1 MRFIVPLRLP
11 SVHDSSHA
19 ADGPG
24 QFRPRTKCV
33 RYTEVL
39 VNKLIF
45 ANLAH
50 RPVRTLLSILAIGV
64 EVTMILTLVGVSYG
78 TLDASAR
85 RARGIGADVFVRP
98 PGTSAIGLS
107 SAPMSEKTIAVL
119 GAKPGVVLATG
130 TMVQSLGG
138 FATIQGVDFPAIN
151 RMASTWRGSGTTEK
165 DGFKFLQGTAFQ
177 QPDDIIV
184 DEFYA
189 KEKKLHPGSHL
200 KLINHDWRV
209 AGIYESGKLAAIM
222 APMSTLQQL
231 TGNEGKI
238 SAVYL
243 KLKDPKD
250 ADAFVKQLRLDLNN
264 GNPDPEAGYKIYT
277 VEEFT
282 SQLSLNN
289 VAMLKDFIYVVIGI
303 ASIVGFIVVFMAMY
317 TAVLERT
324 REIGILKA
332 VGAGPGY
339 ILNILF
345 RETLMLAILGTVA
358 GIVMTYG
365 TQWLMLHAVPASLV
379 QETVYKWWPIAA
391 AIAIVGAMIGTVV
404 PAMRAVKQDA
414 TEALSYE

>member
-1 MRFIVPLRLP
+1 M
-11 SVHDSSHA
+11 
-19 ADGPG
+19 
-24 QFRPRTKCV
+24 
-33 RYTEVL
+33 

-107 SAPMSEKTIAVL
+107 SAPLPEKIVTIL
-119 GAKPGVVLATG
+119 GAKPGVVLAAG
-130 TMVQSLGG
+130 TMVQSIGG
-138 FATIQGVDFPAIN
+138 FSTIQGVDFATID
-151 RMASTWRGSGTTEK
+151 RMASTWRGPGTPERQ
-165 DGFKFLQGTAFQ
+165 GFRFLAGGPFQG
-177 QPDDIIV
+177 PDDIIV
-184 DEFYA
+184 DEYYA
-189 KEKKLHPGSHL
+189 KEKKLHPGDHL

-222 APMSTLQQL
+222 APIDTLQRL

-238 SAVYL
+238 SAIYL
-243 KLKDPKD
+243 KLAEPRN

-264 GNPDPEAGYKIYT
+264 GNPDPDTGYKIYT
-277 VEEFT
+277 VEEFV
-282 SQLSLNN
+282 SQLSVSN

-345 RETLMLAILGTVA
+345 RETLMLALLGTAA
-358 GIVMTYG
+358 GILMTYG

-379 QETVYKWWPIAA
+379 QETVYKWWLIAA
-391 AIAIVGAMIGTVV
+391 AIAIIGALIGTVV
-404 PAMRAVKQDA
+404 PALRAVKQDA

>member
-1 MRFIVPLRLP
+1 MRLQWWRPVILR
-11 SVHDSSHA
+11 
-19 ADGPG
+19 
-24 QFRPRTKCV
+24 
-33 RYTEVL
+33 VL

-45 ANLAH
+45 ANLGH
-50 RPVRTLLSILAIGV
+50 RPLRTFLSVLAIGV

-98 PGTSAIGLS
+98 PGSSVISLS
-107 SAPMSEKTIAVL
+107 SAPMSEKTIAAL
-119 GAKPGVVLATG
+119 GAKPGVAMATG

-138 FATIQGVDFPAIN
+138 FDTIQGVDFPGMN
-151 RMASTWRGSGTTEK
+151 RMAG
-165 DGFKFLQGTAFQ
+165 GFKFLEGTAFQ
-177 QPDDIIV
+177 GPDDVVV

-189 KEKKLHPGSHL
+189 KQKKVHPGDHL

-209 AGIYESGKLAAIM
+209 AGIYESGKLARIL
-222 APMSTLQQL
+222 APMSTLQRL

-243 KLKDPKD
+243 KLKDPAR
-250 ADAFVKQLRLDLNN
+250 ADDFVKQLKNELNP
-264 GNPDPEAGYKIYT
+264 GDPEHGYQIMT

-282 SQLSLNN
+282 SQLTVSS
-289 VAMLKDFIYVVIGI
+289 VSMLKDFIYVVIGV

-345 RETLMLAILGTVA
+345 RETLLLAVLGTMF
-358 GIVMTYG
+358 GIAMTYG

-379 QETVYKWWPIAA
+379 QETVYPWWPIAGG
-391 AIAIVGAMIGTVV
+391 IAIVGALVGTVV
-404 PAMRAVKQDA
+404 PAMKAVKQDA

>member
-24 QFRPRTKCV
+24 QFSPRTKCV

-189 KEKKLHPGSHL
+189 KEKKLHPGEPPQAHQPRLARRRHL
-200 KLINHDWRV
+200 RV
-209 AGIYESGKLAAIM
+209 RQARRHHGPHEHPPAAHR
-222 APMSTLQQL
+222 QRRQ
-231 TGNEGKI
+231 
-238 SAVYL
+238 
-243 KLKDPKD
+243 D
-250 ADAFVKQLRLDLNN
+250 LRRL
-264 GNPDPEAGYKIYT
+264 PQAQRP
-277 VEEFT
+277 
-282 SQLSLNN
+282 Q
-289 VAMLKDFIYVVIGI
+289 
-303 ASIVGFIVVFMAMY
+303 
-317 TAVLERT
+317 RC
-324 REIGILKA
+324 
-332 VGAGPGY
+332 
-339 ILNILF
+339 
-345 RETLMLAILGTVA
+345 
-358 GIVMTYG
+358 
-365 TQWLMLHAVPASLV
+365 
-379 QETVYKWWPIAA
+379 
-391 AIAIVGAMIGTVV
+391 
-404 PAMRAVKQDA
+404 
-414 TEALSYE
+414 

>member
-1 MRFIVPLRLP
+1 MSVITVILRL
-11 SVHDSSHA
+11 
-19 ADGPG
+19 
-24 QFRPRTKCV
+24 
-33 RYTEVL
+33 L

-45 ANLAH
+45 ANLGH
-50 RPVRTLLSILAIGV
+50 RPLRTFLSVLAIGV

-98 PGTSAIGLS
+98 PGTSAMSLS
-107 SAPMSEKTIAVL
+107 SAPMTDKMVTFL
-119 GAKPGVVLATG
+119 GAKPGVALATG
-130 TMVQSLGG
+130 TNVQSIGG
-138 FATIQGVDFPAIN
+138 FDTIQGVDFPEIN
-151 RMASTWRGSGTTEK
+151 KMASAWRKPGDPVTG
-165 DGFKFLQGTAFQ
+165 GFKFLEGG
-177 QPDDIIV
+177 PLVNDDDVIV

-189 KEKKLHPGSHL
+189 KQKKVHPGDHL
-200 KLINHDWRV
+200 TLINHVWNV
-209 AGIYESGKLAAIM
+209 AGIYESGKLARILVKI
-222 APMSTLQQL
+222 STLQRL
-231 TGNEGKI
+231 TGSEGKI

-243 KLKDPKD
+243 KLQDPD
-250 ADAFVKQLRLDLNN
+250 HAEAFVEQLKKELN
-264 GNPDPEAGYKIYT
+264 PEDPNKGYMVYT

-282 SQLSLNN
+282 SQLTVSS
-289 VAMLKDFIYVVIGI
+289 VSMLKDFIYVVIGV

-345 RETLMLAILGTVA
+345 RETLLIAIFGVVF
-358 GIVMTYG
+358 GIVLTYG

-379 QETVYKWWPIAA
+379 QETVYSWWPIAA
-391 AIAIVGAMIGTVV
+391 AIAIVGALIGTII

>member
-1 MRFIVPLRLP
+1 
-11 SVHDSSHA
+11 
-19 ADGPG
+19 
-24 QFRPRTKCV
+24 
-33 RYTEVL
+33 
-39 VNKLIF
+39 
-45 ANLAH
+45 
-50 RPVRTLLSILAIGV
+50 
-64 EVTMILTLVGVSYG
+64 MILTLVGVSYG

-98 PGTSAIGLS
+98 PGSSAMSLS

-119 GAKPGVVLATG
+119 AAKPGVALATG

-138 FATIQGVDFPAIN
+138 FDTIQGVDFPTMN
-151 RMASTWRGSGTTEK
+151 KMASIWRKPGDPITG
-165 DGFKFLQGTAFQ
+165 GFKFLEGTPFQ
-177 QPDDIIV
+177 QPDDVIV

-189 KEKKLHPGSHL
+189 RQKKVHPGDHI

-209 AGIYESGKLAAIM
+209 AGVYESGKLARIL
-222 APMSTLQQL
+222 APMDTLQRL
-231 TGNEGKI
+231 TGSDGKI

-243 KLKDPKD
+243 KLDDPSQS
-250 ADAFVKQLRLDLNN
+250 DAFVKQLKNELNP
-264 GNPDPEAGYKIYT
+264 GDPDHGYQIMT

-282 SQLSLNN
+282 SQLTVNS
-289 VAMLKDFIYVVIGI
+289 VTMLKDFIYVVIGV

-345 RETLMLAILGTVA
+345 RETIMLALIGTAA
-358 GIVMTYG
+358 GILMTYG
-365 TQWLMLHAVPASLV
+365 TQWLIAHSTPASLV
-379 QETVYKWWPIAA
+379 QETVYQWWPIAG
-391 AIAIVGAMIGTVV
+391 AIAVGGALVGTVV
-404 PAMRAVKQDA
+404 PAIRAVRQDA

>member
-1 MRFIVPLRLP
+1 MF
-11 SVHDSSHA
+11 SVSSVLSRHNA
-19 ADGPG
+19 
-24 QFRPRTKCV
+24 V
-33 RYTEVL
+33 RYTKVL

-98 PGTSAIGLS
+98 PGSSVISLS
-107 SAPMSEKTIAVL
+107 SAPLTEKIIPIL

-130 TMVQSLGG
+130 TMVQSIGG
-138 FATIQGVDFPAIN
+138 FSTIQGVDFPAIN
-151 RMASTWRGSGTTEK
+151 RMASTWRGPGTSEK
-165 DGFKFLQGTAFQ
+165 QGFKFLAGGPFQG
-177 QPDDIIV
+177 PDDIIV

-189 KEKKLHPGSHL
+189 KEKKVRTGDHL

-209 AGIYESGKLAAIM
+209 AGVFEAGKLSALM
-222 APMSTLQQL
+222 APIDTLQRL

-243 KLKDPKD
+243 KLADPRD
-250 ADAFVKQLRLDLNN
+250 ADAFVKSLRLDLNN
-264 GNPDPEAGYKIYT
+264 GNPDPETGYRIYT
-277 VEEFT
+277 VEDFT
-282 SQLSLNN
+282 SQLN
-289 VAMLKDFIYVVIGI
+289 VSSVTMLKDFIYVVIGI

-345 RETLMLAILGTVA
+345 RETLMLALLGTAA
-358 GIVMTYG
+358 GILMTYG

-379 QETVYKWWPIAA
+379 QETVYKWWPITA
-391 AIAIVGAMIGTVV
+391 AIAIVGALIGTVV
-404 PAMRAVKQDA
+404 PAMRAVRQDA

>member
-1 MRFIVPLRLP
+1 M
-11 SVHDSSHA
+11 
-19 ADGPG
+19 
-24 QFRPRTKCV
+24 
-33 RYTEVL
+33 

-45 ANLAH
+45 ANLGH
-50 RPVRTLLSILAIGV
+50 RPLRTILSVLAIGV

-98 PGTSAIGLS
+98 PGSSVISLS
-107 SAPMSEKTIAVL
+107 SAPLSDKTIAAL
-119 GAKPGVVLATG
+119 GAKPGVVLSTG

-138 FATIQGVDFPAIN
+138 FATIQGVDFPSVD
-151 RMASTWRGSGTTEK
+151 RMASTWRGPGTQQK
-165 DGFKFLQGTAFQ
+165 DGFKFIEGTPFQG
-177 QPDDIIV
+177 PDDIIV

-189 KEKKLHPGSHL
+189 REKKVRPGDHL

-222 APMSTLQQL
+222 APIDTLQRL

-238 SAVYL
+238 SAIYL
-243 KLKDPKD
+243 KLAD
-250 ADAFVKQLRLDLNN
+250 ASQAGAFVKQLRMDLN
-264 GNPDPEAGYKIYT
+264 GGDSDPQTGYQIYT

-282 SQLSLNN
+282 SQLN
-289 VAMLKDFIYVVIGI
+289 VNSVSMLKDFIYVVIGI
-303 ASIVGFIVVFMAMY
+303 ATIVGFIVVFMAMY

-345 RETLMLAILGTVA
+345 RETILLAVFGTLC
-358 GIVMTYG
+358 GIAMTYG
-365 TQWLMLHAVPASLV
+365 TQWMMAHAVPASLV
-379 QETVYKWWPIAA
+379 QETVYAWWPRAA
-391 AIAIVGAMIGTVV
+391 AIAIFGALLGTVV
-404 PAMRAVKQDA
+404 PAMRAVRQDA